1 MGTCWP
7 RLDNLL
13 HVALKRTQLWSK
25 KSIICL
31 KINLLKINLLK
42 INLLKINLLKIN
54 LLKKKCS
61 RGAMD

>member
-42 INLLKINLLKIN
+42 INLLKINLLK
-54 LLKKKCS
+54 
-61 RGAMD
+61 GAF